1 VGDPAAAGEQA
12 AAGDPAGVG
21 EPASAP
27 IGAHRLIGD
36 GRSTALIRPDAEI
49 DWWCAPEMDSPPLAW
64 SLLDGTGAAAR
75 WGGAR
80 MVTVDPRPAGPTA
93 RTLVRIEAATVECW
107 DGLLWQD
114 GGGTVL
120 VRAVRCA
127 KQPLDVTHELRLG
140 GFDAGFADWEGAT
153 VTVGEAKITVHGGLS
168 SADGQALR
176 TRLRAPSGTWAVLT
190 VGVDATPPDEP
201 PQQVVAKLAAA
212 EQAESDALAGAKL
225 PRVHP
230 ERAADALAV
239 LRACTY
245 RPTGM
250 VVASPTT
257 SLPEAP
263 GGDRQFDYRY
273 SWLRDTGLA
282 VSVAALLGQVRLAEQ
297 YLGTIVE
304 ILDEEPLP
312 FAPLRTV
319 RGDATPEERE
329 ISGVAGWLG
338 SRPIRVGN
346 AAASQTQ
353 YDALAMLVEAISVHV
368 QMGGR
373 LLDGAWALVVKIADA
388 IATEVI
394 DERDVPAENGIW
406 EVREPRPFLSS
417 DIGRWMALD
426 RAIWVA
432 RGWSPRTPRGHW
444 KRARR
449 SVRDRVLQAMDE
461 RGRLPQAYGD
471 PPSRAD
477 GSNLMAAVFH
487 LVEARDPRSRRLV
500 DAVLDSLGSGPFVYR
515 YEPGGQDG
523 FGGREGAFVPVSWWA
538 VAALAGVGRLE
549 EATVRTDAMCRL
561 LPRLLAEEVEPA
573 TGQGL
578 GNVPLVW
585 SHMEA
590 ARALY
595 VLDAAVRRRRWGV
608 VGLGVWR
615 ITRFLQARRARPD
628 QQEESA

>member
-1 VGDPAAAGEQA
+1 
-12 AAGDPAGVG
+12 VG

-64 SLLDGTGAAAR
+64 SLLDGAGAAAR
-75 WGGAR
+75 WHGAR
-80 MVTVDPRPAGPTA
+80 VVKVDPRPAGPTA

-120 VRAVRCA
+120 VRAARCA

-140 GFDAGFADWEGAT
+140 GFDAGFADWDEAT
-153 VTVGEAKITVHGGLS
+153 ATVGEAKIMVHGGRS
-168 SADGQALR
+168 SGDGQVLC
-176 TRLRAPSGTWAVLT
+176 TRLRAPSGVWAVLT

-201 PQQVVAKLAAA
+201 PQQIVARLAAA
-212 EQAESDALAGAKL
+212 EQEQADALDGAKL

-273 SWLRDTGLA
+273 SWLRDTSLA
-282 VSVAALLGQVRLAEQ
+282 VSVAALLGQVGLAEQ
-297 YLGTIVE
+297 YLATMVRM
-304 ILDEEPLP
+304 LADEPLP

-319 RGDATPEERE
+319 RGEAVPEERE
-329 ISGVAGWLG
+329 IPQVAGWLS

-346 AAASQTQ
+346 AAAQQTQ
-353 YDALAMLVEAISVHV
+353 YDALAMLVEAVSVHV

-373 LLDGAWALVVKIADA
+373 LLDGSWSLVASIADA
-388 IATEVI
+388 IAAEVL
-394 DERDVPAENGIW
+394 DGRDVPAENGIW
-406 EVREPRPFLSS
+406 EFREPRPFLSS

-432 RGWSPRTPRGHW
+432 RGWRPLTPRRHW
-444 KRARR
+444 KRARGI
-449 SVRDRVLQAMDE
+449 VRDRVLETMD
-461 RGRLPQAYGD
+461 GR
-471 PPSRAD
+471 
-477 GSNLMAAVFH
+477 
-487 LVEARDPRSRRLV
+487 RRRV
-500 DAVLDSLGSGPFVYR
+500 LGSGGRLRPGLLVGR
-515 YEPGGQDG
+515 RGPGCGRPARGGEGPHGRDVRAAATPAGRRGRTGDRPGAGQRSAGVVAHGGGPGAVHRGRGHPASTLGRGRPGG
-523 FGGREGAFVPVSWWA
+523 
-538 VAALAGVGRLE
+538 VA
-549 EATVRTDAMCRL
+549 
-561 LPRLLAEEVEPA
+561 
-573 TGQGL
+573 
-578 GNVPLVW
+578 
-585 SHMEA
+585 S
-590 ARALY
+590 RALP
-595 VLDAAVRRRRWGV
+595 DAA
-608 VGLGVWR
+608 
-615 ITRFLQARRARPD
+615 TQPCD
-628 QQEESA
+628 SA

>member
-1 VGDPAAAGEQA
+1 M
-12 AAGDPAGVG
+12 G

-75 WGGAR
+75 WHGAR
-80 MVTVDPRPAGPTA
+80 MVKVDPRPAGPTA

-120 VRAVRCA
+120 VRAARCA

-140 GFDAGFADWEGAT
+140 GFDAGFADWDEAT
-153 VTVGEAKITVHGGLS
+153 ATVGEAKIMVHGGRS
-168 SADGQALR
+168 SGDGQVLC
-176 TRLRAPSGTWAVLT
+176 TRLRAPSGIWAVLT

-201 PQQVVAKLAAA
+201 PQQIVARLAAA
-212 EQAESDALAGAKL
+212 EQEQADALDGAKL

-263 GGDRQFDYRY
+263 AGDRQFDYRY
-273 SWLRDTGLA
+273 SWLRDTSLA
-282 VSVAALLGQVRLAEQ
+282 VSVAALLGQVGLAEQ
-297 YLGTIVE
+297 YLATMVRM
-304 ILDEEPLP
+304 LADEPLP

-319 RGDATPEERE
+319 RGEAVPEERE
-329 ISGVAGWLG
+329 IPQVAGWLS

-346 AAASQTQ
+346 AAAQQTQ
-353 YDALAMLVEAISVHV
+353 YDALAMLVEAVSVHV

-373 LLDGAWALVVKIADA
+373 LLDGSWSLVASIADA
-388 IATEVI
+388 IAAEVL
-394 DERDVPAENGIW
+394 DGRDVPAENGIW

-432 RGWSPRTPRGHW
+432 RGWRPLTRRGHW
-444 KRARR
+444 KRARGI
-449 SVRDRVLQAMDE
+449 VRDRVLETMDG

-471 PPSRAD
+471 PLSRSD

-487 LVEARDPRSRRLV
+487 LLESRDPRSRRLV
-500 DAVLDSLGSGPFVYR
+500 DAVLDNLGSGAFVYR
-515 YEPGGQDG
+515 YEPAGDDG
-523 FGGREGAFVPVSWWA
+523 FLGREGAFVPVSWWA
-538 VAALAGVGRLE
+538 VAALAAVGRLA
-549 EATVRTDAMCRL
+549 EAKARTDAMCAQ

-595 VLDAAVRRRRWGV
+595 IVDAATRRQRWGV
-608 VGLGVWR
+608 LGLGVWR
-615 ITRFLQARRARPD
+615 LGRFLTQRRSLATAVSKRIPRR
-628 QQEESA
+628 

>member
-1 VGDPAAAGEQA
+1 M
-12 AAGDPAGVG
+12 G

-64 SLLDGTGAAAR
+64 SLLDGAGAAAR
-75 WGGAR
+75 WHGAR
-80 MVTVDPRPAGPTA
+80 VVKVDPRPAGPTA

-120 VRAVRCA
+120 VRAARCA

-140 GFDAGFADWEGAT
+140 GFDAGFADWDEAT
-153 VTVGEAKITVHGGLS
+153 ATLGEAKITVHGGIS
-168 SADGQALR
+168 GADGQVLR
-176 TRLRAPSGTWAVLT
+176 TRLRAPAATWAVVT
-190 VGVDATPPDEP
+190 IAVDSTPPDDSPE
-201 PQQVVAKLAAA
+201 QLVARLAAA
-212 EQAESDALAGAKL
+212 EKAQADALDGAKL

-273 SWLRDTGLA
+273 SWLRDTSLA
-282 VSVAALLGQVRLAEQ
+282 VSVAALLGQMRLAEQ
-297 YLGTIVE
+297 YLVTIVR
-304 ILDEEPLP
+304 ILHDEPLP

-319 RGDATPEERE
+319 RGEPVPAERE
-329 ISGVAGWLG
+329 IPGVAGWLAT
-338 SRPIRVGN
+338 RPIRIGN
-346 AAASQTQ
+346 DAGQQTQ

-373 LLDGAWALVVKIADA
+373 LLDGSWALVAKIADA
-388 IATEVI
+388 ISAEVL
-394 DERDVPAENGIW
+394 DGQAAADENGIW
-406 EVREPRPFLSS
+406 EFRDPRPFLSS

-432 RGWSPRTPRGHW
+432 RGWKPTTPRRHW
-444 KRARR
+444 KRARGI
-449 SVRDRVLQAMDE
+449 VRDRVLEAMDD

-471 PPSRAD
+471 PPFRAD

-487 LVEARDPRSRRLV
+487 LVEPRDPRSRRLV
-500 DAVLDSLGSGPFVYR
+500 GAVLDSLGSGAFVYR
-515 YEPGGQDG
+515 YEPGGEDG

-538 VAALAGVGRLE
+538 VAALAGVGRLD
-549 EATVRTDAMCRL
+549 EAKARTDEMCRL
-561 LPRLLAEEVEPA
+561 LPRLLAEEVDPA

-595 VLDAAVRRRRWGV
+595 IVDAAIRRRRWGV

-615 ITRFLQARRARPD
+615 VGRFLSQRRARPAAGG
-628 QQEESA
+628 S

>member
-1 VGDPAAAGEQA
+1 
-12 AAGDPAGVG
+12 VG
-21 EPASAP
+21 ELASAP

-64 SLLDGTGAAAR
+64 SLLDGAGAAAR
-75 WGGAR
+75 WAGAR
-80 MVTVDPRPAGPTA
+80 MVKIDPRPAGPTA
-93 RTLVRIEAATVECW
+93 RTLLRIDAATVECW

-114 GGGTVL
+114 DGGTVL
-120 VRAVRCA
+120 VRAARCV

-140 GFDAGFADWEGAT
+140 GFDAPYAEWEGAAAAL
-153 VTVGEAKITVHGGLS
+153 GEAKITVHGGIS
-168 SADGQALR
+168 GADGQVLR
-176 TRLRAPSGTWAVLT
+176 TRLQAPAATWAVVT
-190 VGVDATPPDEP
+190 IAVDSTPPDDSPE
-201 PQQVVAKLAAA
+201 QLVARLAAA
-212 EQAESDALAGAKL
+212 EKAQADALDGAKL

-273 SWLRDTGLA
+273 SWLRDTSLA
-282 VSVAALLGQVRLAEQ
+282 VSVAALLGQMRFAEQ
-297 YLGTIVE
+297 YLVTIVR
-304 ILDEEPLP
+304 ILHDEPLP

-319 RGDATPEERE
+319 RGEPVPAERE
-329 ISGVAGWLG
+329 IPGVAGWLAT
-338 SRPIRVGN
+338 RPIRIGN
-346 AAASQTQ
+346 DGGQQTQ

-373 LLDGAWALVVKIADA
+373 LLDGSWALVAKIADA
-388 IATEVI
+388 ISAEVL
-394 DERDVPAENGIW
+394 DGQAAADENGIW
-406 EVREPRPFLSS
+406 EFRDPWPFLSS
-417 DIGRWMALD
+417 GIGRWMALD

-432 RGWSPRTPRGHW
+432 RGWKPTTPRRHW
-444 KRARR
+444 KRARGI
-449 SVRDRVLQAMDE
+449 VRDRVLEAMDD

-471 PPSRAD
+471 PPFRAD
-477 GSNLMAAVFH
+477 GSNLMAAAFH
-487 LVEARDPRSRRLV
+487 LVEPRDPRSRRLV
-500 DAVLDSLGSGPFVYR
+500 GAVLDSLGSGAFVYR
-515 YEPGGQDG
+515 YEPGGEDG
-523 FGGREGAFVPVSWWA
+523 FGGREGALSRSPGGRSRRWPES
-538 VAALAGVGRLE
+538 GRLE
-549 EATVRTDAMCRL
+549 EAKARTDEMCRL
-561 LPRLLAEEVEPA
+561 LPRLLAEEVDPA

-595 VLDAAVRRRRWGV
+595 VVDAAIRRRRWGV

-615 ITRFLQARRARPD
+615 VGRFLSQRRARPAAGG
-628 QQEESA
+628 S